1 MAGYTK
7 QDTSNNIANGKVIDA
22 TDLDNE
28 FDALNDAFDATTGH
42 AHDGTAGDGGPILQT
57 GPDQQFEFNSTDM
70 KPKSGETSLDL
81 GTNARKFDNIYV
93 NTVKAGS
100 SANTTINN
108 NEYDVA
114 SGNLTFDVAGT
125 ITLNADGGDVVLAD
139 DTATYGSLTN
149 STGELVIKS
158 GTTPTTALT
167 FAGANATF
175 AGTVDT
181 GGVLTSNAGVVVDNI
196 TIDGTEI
203 DLSSGDLTVDVAG
216 DIILNADGGDVTLQ
230 DDATTYGSLTN
241 SSGDLII
248 KSGTTTAATFS
259 GANVTMAGTV
269 TADSG
274 VIVDSITIDGT
285 EIDSSGALVLDSA
298 GAMTLDSVGAF
309 TINSGG
315 AFTLDGASSLT
326 LDSGSGGIFLQ
337 DSGVNF
343 LTLSNVAVTGVVLD
357 SSSDITLKNDHD
369 AVSTPFQYVIK
380 DNHRFIGIIE
390 NKEYAITP
398 SSGSTFTIDSKTST
412 STSGGDSAS
421 NFVNLGLSRDL
432 TVDIASGIDTDYCS
446 VIYLRVVQTG
456 AYTITWDSG
465 IYWAGGGSGPTIT
478 TGLLKVDLFQFTRLG
493 GRWYGSIIGQD
504 YSS

>member
-100 SANTTINN
+100 SANTTIDN

-285 EIDSSGALVLDSA
+285 EIDSS
-298 GAMTLDSVGAF
+298 
-309 TINSGG
+309 
-315 AFTLDGASSLT
+315 SSLT
-326 LDSGSGGIFLQ
+326 LDAG
-337 DSGVNF
+337 
-343 LTLSNVAVTGVVLD
+343 GVVNLD
-357 SSSDITLKNDHD
+357 AGLGQVYIKDDGSNFILFQNNISNEVTLKSYGDLTIINDHD

-380 DNHRFIGIIE
+380 DNHRFIGIVE
-390 NKEYAITP
+390 NKEYDVTV
-398 SSGSTFTIDSKTST
+398 SSPTTTFTIDTKTST
-412 STSGGDSAS
+412 STDGGDSAS
-421 NFVNLGLSRDL
+421 NFINLTLQTNITL
-432 TVDIASGIDTDYCS
+432 DIGSGMDSDYAA
-446 VIYLRVVQTG
+446 VIYLRVLQAG
-456 AYTITWDSG
+456 SNTITWDSG
-465 IYWAGGGSGPTIT
+465 IKWAGGTAPTVT
-478 TGLLKVDLFQFTRLG
+478 TGVFSVDLFKFIRING
-493 GRWYGSIIGQD
+493 IWYGSTVGQD
-504 YSS
+504 FS

>member
-81 GTNARKFDNIYV
+81 GTTTRKFDNIFV

-100 SANTTINN
+100 SANTTIDN

-203 DLSSGDLTVDVAG
+203 DLSSGDLTIDVAG
-216 DIILNADGGDVTLQ
+216 DV
-230 DDATTYGSLTN
+230 
-241 SSGDLII
+241 II
-248 KSGTTTAATFS
+248 KSSTTTAATFS

-285 EIDSSGALVLDSA
+285 EIDSSGALVLDAA
-298 GAMTLDSVGAF
+298 GAMSLDSAGAF

-315 AFTLDGASSLT
+315 AFLLDGASSLIF
-326 LDSGSGGIFLQ
+326 DAGSGDIFFK
-337 DSGVNF
+337 DDASIF
-343 LTLSNVAVTGVVLD
+343 TTLTNDTSLVALESAKDFKIV
-357 SSSDITLKNDHD
+357 NDHNG
-369 AVSTPFQYVIK
+369 ASTPFSFEIK
-380 DNHRFIGIIE
+380 DNHRFTGIIE
-390 NKEYAITP
+390 NKQY
-398 SSGSTFTIDSKTST
+398 STSPVGPTFSIDTKTST
-412 STSGGDSAS
+412 STSGGNSAS
-421 NFVNLGLSRDL
+421 NFVNIALVTNL
-432 TVDIASGIDTDYCS
+432 TIDIASGMDSGYSS
-446 VIYLRVVQTG
+446 VVYLKVSNTG
-456 AYTITWDSG
+456 SYTVTWDSG
-465 IYWAGGGSGPTIT
+465 IKWAGGTAPTVT
-478 TGLLKVDLFQFTRLG
+478 TGVGSVDVFQFTRLADT
-493 GRWYGSIIGQD
+493 WYGSIVGQD
-504 YSS
+504 FS

>member
-100 SANTTINN
+100 SANTTIDN

-125 ITLNADGGDVVLAD
+125 ITLNSDGGDVVLAD
-139 DTATYGSLTN
+139 NTATYGSLTN

-216 DIILNADGGDVTLQ
+216 DIVLNADGGDVILK
-230 DDATTYGSLTN
+230 DDAATYGSLTN
-241 SSGDLII
+241 SSGNLII

-259 GANVTMAGTV
+259 GADVTMAGTV

-274 VIVDSITIDGT
+274 VIVDNITIDGT
-285 EIDSSGALVLDSA
+285 EIDSS
-298 GAMTLDSVGAF
+298 
-309 TINSGG
+309 
-315 AFTLDGASSLT
+315 SSLT
-326 LDSGSGGIFLQ
+326 LDAG
-337 DSGVNF
+337 
-343 LTLSNVAVTGVVLD
+343 GVVNLD
-357 SSSDITLKNDHD
+357 AGLGQVYIKDDGSNFILFQNSISNEVTLKSFSDLTIINDHD

-380 DNHRFIGIIE
+380 DNHRFVGIVE
-390 NKEYAITP
+390 SKGYEVSVTSP
-398 SSGSTFTIDSKTST
+398 TTTFTIDTKTST
-412 STSGGDSAS
+412 STSGGNTAT
-421 NFVNLGLSRDL
+421 NFVTLGLQ
-432 TVDIASGIDTDYCS
+432 TNVTIDIANTGSDMDSGYCT
-446 VIYLRVVQTG
+446 VIYLKVQNAG
-456 AYTITWDSG
+456 SYTVTWDNA
-465 IYWAGGGSGPTIT
+465 IEWAGGGSGPTVT
-478 TGLLKVDLFQFTRLG
+478 TGLLKSDIFQFTRLG
-493 GRWYGSIIGQD
+493 DRWYGSIIGQG
-504 YSS
+504 YII

>member
-203 DLSSGDLTVDVAG
+203 DLSSGNLTVDVAG

-269 TADSG
+269 TANSG
-274 VIVDSITIDGT
+274 VIVDNITIDGT
-285 EIDSSGALVLDSA
+285 EIDLSSGDLTVDVAGDIILDADGGDIFFKDNASTFTTLTNDTSLVTLESA
-298 GAMTLDSVGAF
+298 KDFKIV
-309 TINSGG
+309 
-315 AFTLDGASSLT
+315 
-326 LDSGSGGIFLQ
+326 
-337 DSGVNF
+337 
-343 LTLSNVAVTGVVLD
+343 
-357 SSSDITLKNDHD
+357 NDHD
-369 AVSTPFQYVIK
+369 TVSTPFSFEVK
-380 DNHRFIGIIE
+380 DNHRFTGIIE
-390 NKEYAITP
+390 SKGYEVSVTSP
-398 SSGSTFTIDSKTST
+398 TTTFTIDTKTST
-412 STSGGDSAS
+412 STSGGNTATNFITLGLQTNVTIDIANSAS
-421 NFVNLGLSRDL
+421 DM
-432 TVDIASGIDTDYCS
+432 ASGYCT
-446 VIYLRVVQTG
+446 VIYLKVQNAG
-456 AYTITWDSG
+456 SYTVTWDSG
-465 IYWAGGGSGPTIT
+465 IYWAGGGSGPTVT
-478 TGLLKVDLFQFTRLG
+478 TGLLKTDIFQFTRLDD
-493 GRWYGSIIGQD
+493 RWYGSIIGQG
-504 YSS
+504 YTV

>member
-28 FDALNDAFDATTGH
+28 FDALNDAFDSTTGH

-269 TADSG
+269 TANSG
-274 VIVDSITIDGT
+274 VIVDNITIDGT
-285 EIDSSGALVLDSA
+285 EIDSSGAL
-298 GAMTLDSVGAF
+298 TLDAGNV
-309 TINSGG
+309 IN
-315 AFTLDGASSLT
+315 LDAGLGQVYIK
-326 LDSGSGGIFLQ
+326 DDGS
-337 DSGVNF
+337 NF
-343 LTLSNVAVTGVVLD
+343 ILFQNDISNEV
-357 SSSDITLKNDHD
+357 TLKSYGNLTIINDHD

>member
-81 GTNARKFDNIYV
+81 GTNTRKFDNIYV

-100 SANTTINN
+100 SANTTIDN

-125 ITLNADGGDVVLAD
+125 ITLNTDGGDVVLAD

-274 VIVDSITIDGT
+274 VIVDNITIDGT
-285 EIDSSGALVLDSA
+285 EIDLSSGDLTVDVAGDIILDADGGDIFFKDNASTFTTLTNDTSLVTLESA
-298 GAMTLDSVGAF
+298 KDFKIV
-309 TINSGG
+309 NDH
-315 AFTLDGASSLT
+315 DGAS
-326 LDSGSGGIFLQ
+326 
-337 DSGVNF
+337 
-343 LTLSNVAVTGVVLD
+343 
-357 SSSDITLKNDHD
+357 
-369 AVSTPFQYVIK
+369 TPFSFEIK
-380 DNHRFIGIIE
+380 DNHRFTGIIE
-390 NKEYAITP
+390 SKEYAITP
-398 SSGSTFTIDSKTST
+398 SSGSTFTIDTKTST

-446 VIYLRVVQTG
+446 VIYLRVVQT
-456 AYTITWDSG
+456 ASYTITWDSG

-504 YSS
+504 FIS

>member
-269 TADSG
+269 TANSG
-274 VIVDSITIDGT
+274 VIVDNITIDGT
-285 EIDSSGALVLDSA
+285 EIDSSGAL
-298 GAMTLDSVGAF
+298 TLDAGNV
-309 TINSGG
+309 IN
-315 AFTLDGASSLT
+315 LDAGLGQVYIK
-326 LDSGSGGIFLQ
+326 DDGS
-337 DSGVNF
+337 NF
-343 LTLSNVAVTGVVLD
+343 ILFQNDISNEV
-357 SSSDITLKNDHD
+357 TLKSYGNLTIINDHD

>member
-81 GTNARKFDNIYV
+81 GTNTRKFDNIYV

-100 SANTTINN
+100 SANTTIDN

-269 TADSG
+269 TATGTVTADSG
-274 VIVDSITIDGT
+274 VIVDNITIDGT
-285 EIDSSGALVLDSA
+285 EIDSSGAL
-298 GAMTLDSVGAF
+298 TLDAGNVINLDAGLGQVYIKDDGSNFILFQNSISNEVTLKSYNDF
-309 TINSGG
+309 TI
-315 AFTLDGASSLT
+315 
-326 LDSGSGGIFLQ
+326 I
-337 DSGVNF
+337 
-343 LTLSNVAVTGVVLD
+343 
-357 SSSDITLKNDHD
+357 NDHD
-369 AVSTPFQYVIK
+369 SASTPFSFEIK
-380 DNHRFIGIIE
+380 DNHRFTGIIE
-390 NKEYAITP
+390 NKQYSTTP
-398 SSGSTFTIDSKTST
+398 VGPTFSIDTKTST
-412 STSGGDSAS
+412 STSGGNSAS
-421 NFVNLGLSRDL
+421 NFVNILLGTNL
-432 TVDIASGIDTDYCS
+432 TIDIASGMDTDYCS
-446 VIYLRVVQTG
+446 VVYLKVKNTG
-456 AYTITWDSG
+456 SYTVTWDSG
-465 IYWAGGGSGPTIT
+465 IKWAGGTAPTVT
-478 TGLLKVDLFQFTRLG
+478 TGADSVDIFQFTRLADI
-493 GRWYGSIIGQD
+493 WYGSIVGQD
-504 YSS
+504 FS